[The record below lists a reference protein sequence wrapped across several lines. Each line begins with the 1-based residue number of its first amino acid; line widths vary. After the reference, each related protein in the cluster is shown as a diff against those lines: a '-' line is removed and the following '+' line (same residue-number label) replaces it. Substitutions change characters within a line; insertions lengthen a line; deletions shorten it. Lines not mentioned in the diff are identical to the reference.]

1 MAAREDSD
9 RTTEKAER
17 EAPREKSHAER
28 EASAVAAGLDRSKL
42 VVRAAVVALG
52 TLASRFLGLLRD
64 MALAALFPREATD
77 AFFVAFTIP
86 NALRQLLGEGAVS
99 SAVMPVLA
107 SRRAEGGEEA
117 GRAFFARA
125 RGMSI
130 LALIV
135 VTVLGVVFAEPL
147 TELFAGGMHKQPG
160 QFERTVSLTRS
171 VFPYVIFAS
180 SAALGMAALNTRR
193 KFAVAAFAPGL
204 LNVAFLIAAF
214 TLPGPFAKM
223 GIDPA
228 QAIVVGALFGGVL
241 QVVAQWP
248 ALVQIGYAGRPRIDF
263 RDPHVRQ
270 MLKRIVPM
278 TFGIGVY
285 YIDLILSRRLLS
297 GLGPGAQSYF
307 SWAMRLCDFPQ
318 GIFVMALSTAALPSL
333 AELAAKKDMEE
344 LQKTFSYGLRLSL
357 FVAIPCSMGL
367 IALAEPL
374 VTLLF
379 VRGQFTAADATET
392 ARALLFQGGAIFSV
406 AAVRQAVPVFYA
418 LGDTRTPVLISA
430 VDLLSFIAIAL
441 VLRGPL
447 GHVGVSAAVAGSSI
461 VQMVLLLV
469 FLRPRLG
476 RLRGAEILASCAKTS
491 VAAGFACVGGWGAT
505 RLLARPASTLGGL
518 LGFSVF
524 SVLFLVAA
532 WGLRSTELD
541 GLLAAV
547 KRRLGRKSGT
557 K

>member
-1 MAAREDSD
+1 
-9 RTTEKAER
+9 
-17 EAPREKSHAER
+17 
-28 EASAVAAGLDRSKL
+28 
-42 VVRAAVVALG
+42 
-52 TLASRFLGLLRD
+52 
-64 MALAALFPREATD
+64 MALAALFPRAATD

-107 SRRAEGGEEA
+107 ARRAEGGDEA
-117 GRAFFARA
+117 GTQFFARA
-125 RGMSI
+125 RGASI
-130 LALIV
+130 LALLS
-135 VTVLGVVFAEPL
+135 VTILGVVFAEPL
-147 TELFAGGMHKQPG
+147 TELFAAGMHKQPG
-160 QFERTVSLTRS
+160 QFERTVALTRS

-180 SAALGMAALNTRR
+180 SAALGMAALNTKR

-204 LNVAFLIAAF
+204 LNVAFLVAAF
-214 TLPGPFAKM
+214 TLPGPLAKM

-228 QAIVVGALFGGVL
+228 QAIVVGALFGGLL

-248 ALVQIGYAGRPRIDF
+248 ALMQIGYAGRPRFDF

-270 MLKRIVPM
+270 MLRRILPM

-297 GLGPGAQSYF
+297 DLGTGAQSYF

-333 AELAAKKDMEE
+333 AELAAKKDMPE
-344 LQKTFSYGLRLSL
+344 LQKTFSYGMRLSL

-379 VRGQFTAADATET
+379 VRGEFKPTDAAET

-406 AAVRQAVPVFYA
+406 AAVRQTVPVFYA
-418 LGDTRTPVLISA
+418 LGDTRTPVMVSAIDLI
-430 VDLLSFIAIAL
+430 SFIAIAL

-469 FLRPRLG
+469 LLRPKLG
-476 RLRGAEILASCAKTS
+476 RLRGAEILASAARTS
-491 VAAGFACVGGWGAT
+491 LASGFACVGGWGAA
-505 RLLARPASTLGGL
+505 RLMANPNSVAGGL
-518 LGFSVF
+518 VGFATF
-524 SVLFLVAA
+524 CLLFVAAA
-532 WGLRSTELD
+532 WGLKSTELD
-541 GLLAAV
+541 GLLSAV
-547 KRRLGRKSGT
+547 KRRLGRGKSPST
-557 K
+557 NAAK

>member
-1 MAAREDSD
+1 MAEDEPAKVD
-9 RTTEKAER
+9 ER
-17 EAPREKSHAER
+17 GEKSGET
-28 EASAVAAGLDRSKL
+28 ASSSKAPPAPVTERSKL
-42 VVRAAVVALG
+42 VVRAAIVAMG
-52 TLASRFLGLLRD
+52 TLASRLLGLFRD

-107 SRRAEGGEEA
+107 KRRAEGGDEA
-117 GRAFFARA
+117 GTQFFAKA
-125 RGMSI
+125 RGASI
-130 LALIV
+130 LALVV
-135 VTVLGVVFAEPL
+135 VTILGVVFAEPL

-160 QFERTVSLTRS
+160 QFERTVALTRS

-180 SAALGMAALNTRR
+180 SAALGMAALNTKR

-204 LNVAFLIAAF
+204 LNVAFLLAAF
-214 TLPGPFAKM
+214 TLPGPLARM

-228 QAIVVGALFGGVL
+228 QAIVVGALFGGLL

-248 ALVQIGYAGRPRIDF
+248 ALMQIGYAGRPRIDF
-263 RDPHVRQ
+263 ADPHVRQ
-270 MLKRIVPM
+270 MLQRIIPM

-333 AELAAKKDMEE
+333 AELAAKKDMDE
-344 LQKTFSYGLRLSL
+344 LQKTFSYGMRLSL
-357 FVAIPCSMGL
+357 FVAIPCSMAL
-367 IALAEPL
+367 IALAEPI

-379 VRGQFTAADATET
+379 VRGEFRPSDAAET

-406 AAVRQAVPVFYA
+406 AAVRQTVPVFYA
-418 LGDTRTPVLISA
+418 LGDTRTPVVVSA
-430 VDLLSFIAIAL
+430 VDLVSFIAIAL
-441 VLRGPL
+441 LLRGPL

-476 RLRGAEILASCAKTS
+476 RLRGAEILASSAKTS
-491 VAAGFACVGGWGAT
+491 LAAGFACIGGWGAT
-505 RLLARPASTLGGL
+505 RLLAQPASAVGGL
-518 LGFSVF
+518 VGFAVF
-524 SVLFLVAA
+524 CVLFVVGA

-541 GLLAAV
+541 GLLGAV
-547 KRRLGRKSGT
+547 KRRLGRGRGRAT
-557 K
+557 A